1 MADPKRTK
9 FEIERDQVEI
19 AKLYL
24 QGFTQAQIPEELQ
37 KITKAK
43 YLISQPMIHNDLKK
57 IKRKWAEQKI
67 ENFNE
72 LVNIQHT
79 KINMLESE
87 FWNSLDRH
95 KEYKLPNP
103 RFLEGIL
110 KCIDQRC
117 KLFGLYFDSR
127 KKSHHFKMKNIQE
140 SIKHSTRRDLRTF
153 IIKGF
158 RYKRHQTAKIAGKFW
173 KIEKS

>member
-87 FWNSLDRH
+87 FWKSLDRH

-117 KLFGLYFDSR
+117 KLFGLYYDCR
-127 KKSHHFKMKNIQE
+127 KDSHHYKTKNIQNPITPE
-140 SIKHSTRRDLRTF
+140 NEKTIKAKQ
-153 IIKGF
+153 IK
-158 RYKRHQTAKIAGKFW
+158 RLEALLLYAET
-173 KIEKS
+173 KSK